1 MKIKQKD
8 WTQVRTIAQK
18 FIGGWAMEI
27 EGSTRIGAPAGD
39 PNAEEWIITT
49 NDLMLDNENQDL
61 HDMIPWKE
69 LKKIDFETTDDGLV
83 MIDCYV
89 SSGHVIEREL
99 RDNILPV
106 FDADGLVEAYLTGP
120 SFKPIWQ
127 RDPTAVPIL
136 TQRRGN
142 NA

>member
-8 WTQVRTIAQK
+8 WTLVRTIAQK

-27 EGSTRIGAPAGD
+27 EGSVRTGTPAGD
-39 PNAEEWIITT
+39 PDAKEWIVTP
-49 NDLMLDNENQDL
+49 NDLLLDQDDQDL
-61 HDMIPWKE
+61 HDFIPWKE

-89 SSGHVIEREL
+89 TSGHEMEREL

-120 SFKPIWQ
+120 SGQPIWQ
-127 RDPTAVPIL
+127 RAGQVIPIL
-136 TQRRGN
+136 TQRKGD
-142 NA
+142 A